1 MSDIDDVIEPVLMVF
16 RTQLRARLL
25 SHAVTC
31 YLNGSAQ
38 MTSFGHTLKGIP
50 ITFEGP
56 PMQDAINFANK
67 HAARLVKEIDTETRD
82 RLAKTISDAIKE
94 KRGVDGL
101 ARDIRNE
108 FDDMGKVRSKLI
120 ARTET
125 NTSLSKG
132 SFDRAKDMGVT
143 GKSWLTVGD
152 GKVRPSH
159 QQNEAAGVIPI
170 DEKFPS
176 GDLHPPGVDG
186 FNCRCVTVFS
196 MLEEE

>member
-1 MSDIDDVIEPVLMVF
+1 MSDIDDIIEPVLMVF

-38 MTSFGHTLKGIP
+38 MTSFGHTLRGIP

-56 PMQDAINFANK
+56 PIQDAINFANE
-67 HAARLVKEIDTETRD
+67 HAARLVKEIDLETRD

-94 KRGVDGL
+94 KRGIDGL

-125 NTSLSKG
+125 ANALSSG
-132 SFDRAKDMGVT
+132 SQERMIAMGVT
-143 GKSWLTVGD
+143 GKRWITVGD
-152 GKVRPSH
+152 SLVSDECRA
-159 QQNEAAGVIPI
+159 NEAEGAIPADEIFSGGVQ
-170 DEKFPS
+170 
-176 GDLHPPGVDG
+176 HPPQHP
-186 FNCRCVTVFS
+186 NCRCVIAPV
-196 MLEEE
+196 MLEEK